1 MQARKPHAPQDGKTQ
16 PSAGRELGSCASVL
30 HPRGETLTTTDEIL
44 LSFVDLCVLCG
55 NGFGS
60 PRKSTRRSK
69 CYTPFKITTTDEILL
84 SFVGLCVLCGN
95 GFGSPRK
102 STRRSKCYTP
112 FKITTMDEILLSFVD
127 LCVLCGNGFGSPRN
141 PPAEAN
147 AILHSNTLAEAFIL
161 INVL

>member
-60 PRKSTRRSK
+60 PR
-69 CYTPFKITTTDEILL
+69 
-84 SFVGLCVLCGN
+84 
-95 GFGSPRK
+95 
-102 STRRSKCYTP
+102 
-112 FKITTMDEILLSFVD
+112 
-127 LCVLCGNGFGSPRN
+127 N

-161 INVL
+161 ISVL